1 MKPMREQS
9 HDQILLVVSLDQ
21 SQIITWLNSIGLAHG
36 PMEDK
41 SHDIIWYIN
50 SELDT
55 RTSVTYMK
63 SHCSLESV
71 DWKNFIIFSLQPI
84 FVGFILDH
92 YIGK

>member
-1 MKPMREQS
+1 MEPMREQS
-9 HDQILLVVSLDQ
+9 HDQILLIVSLDQ

-50 SELDT
+50 SGSGT
-55 RTSVTYMK
+55 RASVSHLK
-63 SHCSLESV
+63 LHCSLESV

-84 FVGFILDH
+84 LVGFILAY